1 MCLMIIDVET
11 LRRELYGAVNAVL
24 MKYEM
29 LGQSITKDGLT
40 ITPAEALQQPYTHKW
55 PKVEDTFAEG
65 RYYDV
70 SGTGVPTEGLRVLVA
85 RNTQNNLWGKPQR
98 PAAMVFGKLR
108 TKKEGTQLTSYVA
121 FPADDHGTFA
131 AVIPN
136 PVRVRPRKVLKPND
150 PLPARFASAV
160 VKRNDELFDS
170 CERGPSLRLV
180 VQPDDEI
187 AMVEHGL
194 WVASLRNRF

>member
-1 MCLMIIDVET
+1 MIIDLET

-24 MKYEM
+24 MKYEV
-29 LGQSITKDGLT
+29 LGQSITKNGLT

-55 PKVEDTFAEG
+55 PEVEDTFTEG

-70 SGTGVPTEGLRVLVA
+70 SGTGIPTDGLRVLVA
-85 RNTQNNLWGKPQR
+85 RITQNIWGKPQR

-108 TKKEGTQLTSYVA
+108 TQKEGTQLTPYVA
-121 FPADDHGTFA
+121 FAGDDHGTFA
-131 AVIPN
+131 AIIPN
-136 PVRVRPRKVLKPND
+136 PVHPRSALKPSD
-150 PLPARFASAV
+150 PLPAHFTSAV

-170 CERGPSLRLV
+170 IKQGPSLRLV

-187 AMVEHGL
+187 AMVEHAL
-194 WVASLRNRF
+194 WVASLRNHF